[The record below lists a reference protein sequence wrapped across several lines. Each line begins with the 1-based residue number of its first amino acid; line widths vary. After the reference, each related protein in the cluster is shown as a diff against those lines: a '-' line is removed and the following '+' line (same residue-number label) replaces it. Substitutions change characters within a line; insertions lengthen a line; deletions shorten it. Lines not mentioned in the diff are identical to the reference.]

1 MKPMDIYSKASAP
14 PAPIS
19 STGSNREY
27 IAGLPVVKAKSIID
41 EDDVNINLI
50 DQTKSSSSV
59 IINNSADIEIEELKK
74 SQVEGWKI
82 NFEEDVNSTLAKYQ
96 GKIADNNQIKGL
108 IESSKIVPIGKYEST
123 YEVDIRPQNDMPNI
137 ILEDDQSYTKGVSI
151 GLTYENQEYKSI
163 YNNPEYIK
171 STYNVEDKISN
182 GGEYHIP
189 EYKSIYNNNKQ
200 K

>member
-82 NFEEDVNSTLAKYQ
+82 NFEEDVLFSIIDENVKTPS
-96 GKIADNNQIKGL
+96 DNPLKKLYSVNKGR
-108 IESSKIVPIGKYEST
+108 V
-123 YEVDIRPQNDMPNI
+123 
-137 ILEDDQSYTKGVSI
+137 
-151 GLTYENQEYKSI
+151 KS
-163 YNNPEYIK
+163 E
-171 STYNVEDKISN
+171 
-182 GGEYHIP
+182 
-189 EYKSIYNNNKQ
+189 
-200 K
+200 